1 MAEKNITKVELKQA
15 YGLTVM
21 ERGNSNHWIVMD
33 GPEDFKGHNGAPIPM
48 ELLLMGAAGCT
59 SQDIISILDRMKI
72 KYNDYKLEITAE
84 KASNHPHV
92 FTKINL
98 TYMIWGDVPEDKF
111 KAAIDLSETK
121 YCSAL
126 AMLQKT
132 AEIHSE
138 YKIFKEE

>member
-21 ERGNSNHWIVMD
+21 ARGNSNHWVVMD
-33 GPEDFKGHNGAPIPM
+33 GPEDFKGHDGAPRPM

-59 SQDIISILDRMKI
+59 SQDIISILDRMKV

-84 KASNHPHV
+84 KAPDHPHV

-111 KAAIDLSETK
+111 KTAIELSETK

-126 AMLQKT
+126 AMLRKT

-138 YKIFKEE
+138 YKIFKE